1 MVTINVNIKI
11 WRDESHGRGIQ
22 FLNIQFDALSPW
34 LKVMKS
40 KQVCNFFFTSNW
52 WNLYFSLQKKLNTK
66 IKDSHRKID
75 MDFSF
80 QHFPLANFSIWMWN
94 LLLKYIDKLQKNCEF
109 FFPSRKVIEKEF
121 MDKLL
126 GFEEIIYP

>member
-1 MVTINVNIKI
+1 MELKFFITKNI
-11 WRDESHGRGIQ
+11 
-22 FLNIQFDALSPW
+22 
-34 LKVMKS
+34 
-40 KQVCNFFFTSNW
+40 
-52 WNLYFSLQKKLNTK
+52 NTK

-80 QHFPLANFSIWMWN
+80 QHFPLANFSIWMWK
-94 LLLKYIDKLQKNCEF
+94 LLLKYIDKLQNLMWNLFSFKE
-109 FFPSRKVIEKEF
+109 SYWKEF